1 MNAAGPEFF
10 AVAVAAISMSTD
22 ATLELMPEGTAVT
35 INPHSDYA
43 VLILVVSAST
53 IYGTWHS
60 NEVTFVSST
69 LTTRFTAFRA
79 HLADRIQDRI
89 HYRIIPRGLQEVPMP

>member
-60 NEVTFVSST
+60 NEVTFVSIDFNNT
-69 LTTRFTAFRA
+69 LYGFPGASRG
-79 HLADRIQDRI
+79 QDT
-89 HYRIIPRGLQEVPMP
+89 G